1 MKHMARPFTEQL
13 KEARE
18 NKGLTQEQLANVV
31 SVSRSTVSH
40 WETGRKGPEK
50 ELLDRLEQVL
60 EVEFVFDQEDEGEE
74 LQEEA
79 IASRE
84 VTSAEENPSVI
95 RKLQK
100 KQVSLKVC
108 IAAICAAILL
118 TSLVW
123 WIVFRIWTPQDI
135 ERINFVIS
143 SDDASGDPLEYQGH
157 IELEYQTIE

>member
-1 MKHMARPFTEQL
+1 MPKPFGEQM
-13 KEARE
+13 KEARRR
-18 NKGLTQEQLANVV
+18 KGLTQEDLAKQM

-40 WETGRKGPEK
+40 WEIGRKVPEK
-50 ELLDRLEQVL
+50 EFVDRLIQLL
-60 EVEFVFDQEDEGEE
+60 EEDFSFDQEEEAEGFH
-74 LQEEA
+74 EEA
-79 IASRE
+79 IVSRE
-84 VTSAEENPSVI
+84 VTSAEVNPSVI

-123 WIVFRIWTPQDI
+123 WIVFRIWTPQNV
-135 ERINFVIS
+135 ERISFVIS
-143 SDDASGDPLEYQGH
+143 GDDASGDPLEYQGH

>member
-1 MKHMARPFTEQL
+1 MAKPFGEQM
-13 KEARE
+13 KEARRR
-18 NKGLTQEQLANVV
+18 KGLTQEDLAKQM

-40 WETGRKGPEK
+40 WEIGRKVPET
-50 ELLDRLEQVL
+50 EFIDRLTQLL
-60 EVEFVFDQEDEGEE
+60 EEDFAFDKEE
-74 LQEEA
+74 EAESFHEEA
-79 IASRE
+79 IVSRE

-95 RKLQK
+95 HKLQK
-100 KQVSLKVC
+100 KHVSLKAC

-123 WIVFRIWTPQDI
+123 WIVFRIWTPQDV
-135 ERINFVIS
+135 ERISFVIS

>member
-1 MKHMARPFTEQL
+1 MAKPFSEQM
-13 KEARE
+13 KEARRR
-18 NKGLTQEQLANVV
+18 KGLTQEDLAKQM

-40 WETGRKGPEK
+40 WEIGRKVPEK
-50 ELLDRLEQVL
+50 EFIDRLTQLL
-60 EVEFVFDQEDEGEE
+60 EEDFSFDQEEEAEGFH
-74 LQEEA
+74 EEA
-79 IASRE
+79 IVSRE
-84 VTSAEENPSVI
+84 VTSAEEDSLVI
-95 RKLQK
+95 RKLPK
-100 KQVSLKVC
+100 KQVSLMVC

-135 ERINFVIS
+135 ERISFVIS

>member
-1 MKHMARPFTEQL
+1 MARLFTEQL

-100 KQVSLKVC
+100 KQVSLKVY

>member
-1 MKHMARPFTEQL
+1 MAKPFGEQM
-13 KEARE
+13 KEARRR
-18 NKGLTQEQLANVV
+18 KGLTQEDLAKQM

-40 WETGRKGPEK
+40 WEIGRKVPEK
-50 ELLDRLEQVL
+50 EFIDRLTQLL
-60 EVEFVFDQEDEGEE
+60 EEDFAFDQEEE
-74 LQEEA
+74 AESFHEEA
-79 IASRE
+79 IVSRE

-123 WIVFRIWTPQDI
+123 WIVFRIWTPQDV

-143 SDDASGDPLEYQGH
+143 GDDASGDPLECHGH